1 MLKVMDRCPESC
13 TTQSSSYCKEIY
25 QGCRVDEALAEILLA
40 NVRSLAIKPTHRWR
54 QTALHAHRPKK
65 KKNPTSM
72 CNHAEA
78 PSHVN
83 KLSVS
88 GGDELVS
95 GH

>member
-1 MLKVMDRCPESC
+1 MSC
-13 TTQSSSYCKEIY
+13 GRSFGRDSVGKCTGTFARNKANTQVETD
-25 QGCRVDEALAEILLA
+25 GLT
-40 NVRSLAIKPTHRWR
+40 RS
-54 QTALHAHRPKK
+54 QTKK
-65 KKNPTSM
+65 KTNPMSM